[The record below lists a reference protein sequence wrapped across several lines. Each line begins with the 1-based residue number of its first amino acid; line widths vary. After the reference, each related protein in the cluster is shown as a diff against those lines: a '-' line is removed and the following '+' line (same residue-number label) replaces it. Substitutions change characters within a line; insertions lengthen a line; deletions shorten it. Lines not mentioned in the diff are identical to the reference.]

1 MSNSDT
7 NSEAWRAECE
17 ARWVM
22 RLAKAERE
30 DYYRLVAQH
39 RGAGAKDALRETVN
53 RLWRESG
60 QAGLFAS

>member
-1 MSNSDT
+1 MDT
-7 NSEAWRAECE
+7 NSEAWRAQCE

-22 RLAKAERE
+22 RLPKAERE

-39 RGAGAKDALRETVN
+39 RGVAAKDALRETVN

-60 QAGLFAS
+60 QAELFGS